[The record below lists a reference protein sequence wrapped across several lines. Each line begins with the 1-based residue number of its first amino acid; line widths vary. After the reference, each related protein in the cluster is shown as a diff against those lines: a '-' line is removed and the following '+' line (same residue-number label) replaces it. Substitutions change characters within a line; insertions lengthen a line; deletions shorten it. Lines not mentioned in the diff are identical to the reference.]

1 MLRVEHLKIPDLP
14 PLTFIVAEGHCLAV
28 EGPSGS
34 GKTRLLRAIAD
45 LDPTPGQIFLDGAER
60 GEMPAP
66 RWRSMVRYVAAE
78 PAWWTPTPR
87 QAFPA
92 DEGALE
98 KVERAMTSLGLG
110 PELIDRP
117 ISQLSTG
124 ERQRLALLRALVDEP
139 RVLLLD
145 EPTSALDAR
154 HAALVEEL
162 IRYQLISNRAVII
175 VSHDDAQIARLA
187 DARLQLGPT
196 NNTKA
201 RALRGPQ

>member
-14 PLTFIVAEGHCLAV
+14 PLTFVVAEGHCLAV

-78 PAWWTPTPR
+78 PGWWTSTPR
-87 QAFPA
+87 HAFP
-92 DEGALE
+92 DNERTME
-98 KVERAMTSLGLG
+98 KVERAMASLGLG
-110 PELIDRP
+110 PEIIDRP
-117 ISQLSTG
+117 IAQLSTG

-145 EPTSALDAR
+145 EPTSALDAS

-162 IRYQLISNRAVII
+162 IRYQLISNSSVII
-175 VSHDDAQIARLA
+175 VSHDEAQIARLA
-187 DARLQLGPT
+187 DTRLQLGPT
-196 NNTKA
+196 GNTKA
-201 RALRGPQ
+201 RPMRRPQ